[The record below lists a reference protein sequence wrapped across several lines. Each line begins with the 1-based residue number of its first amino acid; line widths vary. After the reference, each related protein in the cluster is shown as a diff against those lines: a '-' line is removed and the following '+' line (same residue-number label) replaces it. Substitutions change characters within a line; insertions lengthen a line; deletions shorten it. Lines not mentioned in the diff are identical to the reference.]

1 MFKQT
6 SRSLRCPSQIARA
19 AMHALE
25 EHLPRITIVTLSGG
39 LRLQRDLGSW
49 KNLFRTMRDSE
60 SDRSTDFFHTNS
72 YVLKPWRFIDHAWYQ
87 FVQAIGGPSR
97 AFHCSHYAGR
107 ECANSGGRGL
117 SRWPQGQP
125 APSLSGT
132 SC

>member
-60 SDRSTDFFHTNS
+60 SDRRLEDLRELST
-72 YVLKPWRFIDHAWYQ
+72 VLIMPAVSVRTVVDE
-87 FVQAIGGPSR
+87 GSL
-97 AFHCSHYAGR
+97 
-107 ECANSGGRGL
+107 GGR
-117 SRWPQGQP
+117 
-125 APSLSGT
+125 
-132 SC
+132 